1 MSASLH
7 LNRYALIRWKFL
19 SVSAVSS
26 SDRSYRPDIDGI
38 RAIAILSVLCYHCGV
53 PRITGGF
60 TGVDIFFA
68 ISGYLI
74 GGHIFSELRAGK
86 FSFLRFYQRRAKR
99 ILPAFYFVLLFTVV
113 ISLFLLSPTE
123 ASDFGRSA
131 FAAALSGSN
140 LIFWHFSGYFAA
152 KSALNPL
159 LMTWSLG
166 VEEQFYAVI
175 PLIMVLLARIRR
187 SLVLPA
193 ILTVCAMSFLLAVFE
208 LDSRPALVFY
218 MLPTRAWELGVGV
231 ALAVVELNRKRTTIS
246 SPTGQLLS
254 LAGVGLMFAPMFLLD
269 ARSPF
274 PGLAAL
280 PSIIGT
286 ALIIAVPGSWVNRRM
301 LSLPPLVFIGKISY
315 SLYLWHWP
323 ILAYLH
329 IASGGSVPTPATV
342 LAIGASFAA
351 AVISYYFVE
360 QPFRRSTRAP
370 GPLLLRYGVVSL
382 IILAVSATVWLTNG
396 FPNRFPMLAQ
406 LDRTA
411 SSALRNDSCLATHD
425 KLSLSP
431 PCYST
436 SDARPLVAVW
446 GDSHSAALTPG
457 LRSIAD
463 SQGYGLVQFGH
474 INCLPLI
481 GAANYQ
487 PKFPPGAKQCMHF
500 NREVLEL
507 LQSDRRIKVVILA
520 GEWTDSFEQGAMDS
534 WLIADPESGHEPL
547 SQDAA
552 SAVFR
557 RSLTASI
564 QGLQT
569 TGKQVIVMEDV
580 PTFSFDPV
588 LKVRTIQIYAR
599 HELALWMG
607 AEGIS
612 DPGFAPINKADSIA
626 VANAQ
631 LKMALEGVQGVD
643 LIDLRPGLCRINN
656 ECAYR
661 DGDRILYSDPDHLTA
676 DGAQYALRNF
686 RLPSLTAPGV

>member
-1 MSASLH
+1 
-7 LNRYALIRWKFL
+7 
-19 SVSAVSS
+19 
-26 SDRSYRPDIDGI
+26 
-38 RAIAILSVLCYHCGV
+38 V
-53 PRITGGF
+53 PWITGGF

-86 FSFLRFYQRRAKR
+86 FSYLRFYQRRAKR
-99 ILPAFYFVLLFTVV
+99 ILPAFYAVLLFTVV
-113 ISLFLLSPTE
+113 ISLFLLSPAE
-123 ASDFGRSA
+123 ASEFGRSA
-131 FAAALSGSN
+131 FAATLSASN

-175 PLIMVLLARIRR
+175 PLIMVLLARIRH

-193 ILTVCAMSFLLAVFE
+193 ILTVCGMSFLLAVFE

-218 MLPTRAWELGVGV
+218 MLPTRAWELGAGV
-231 ALAVVELNRKRTTIS
+231 ALAVVGLNRKRTTIS
-246 SPTGQLLS
+246 TPTDQLRS
-254 LAGVGLMFAPMFLLD
+254 LAGVGLMLAPIVLLN

-280 PSIIGT
+280 PSILGT
-286 ALIIAVPGSWVNRRM
+286 ALIISVPGSWVNRRL
-301 LSLPPLVFIGKISY
+301 LSLPPLAFIGRISY

-323 ILAYLH
+323 LLAYLH
-329 IASGGSVPTPATV
+329 LAAGGSIPPTAIV
-342 LAIGASFAA
+342 LALGASFAA
-351 AVISYYFVE
+351 AVMSYYFIE
-360 QPFRRSTRAP
+360 QPFRRSTRSP
-370 GPLLLRYGVVSL
+370 RPLLLRYGVVSL
-382 IILAVSATVWLTNG
+382 IILAISATVWLTKG
-396 FPNRFPMLAQ
+396 VPDRFPLLAQ

-411 SSALRNDSCLATHD
+411 APTLRGDSCLATHD

-431 PCYST
+431 LCYST
-436 SDARPLVAVW
+436 SDSRPLVAVW

-463 SQGYGLVQFGH
+463 SQGYGLVQLGH
-474 INCLPLI
+474 ISCLPLI

-487 PKFPPGAKQCMHF
+487 PKFPAGAKQCMHF
-500 NREVLEL
+500 NRDVLDL
-507 LQSDRRIKVVILA
+507 LQSDSRIRIVILA

-534 WLIADPESGHEPL
+534 WLITDPESGQEPL
-547 SQDAA
+547 SRDAA

-569 TGKQVIVMEDV
+569 TGKKVIVLEDV

-588 LKVRTIQIYAR
+588 LKVRTTQIYAR
-599 HELALWMG
+599 HELAMWMG
-607 AEGIS
+607 AEGVS
-612 DPGFAPINKADSIA
+612 DSGYAPADKAASIA
-626 VANAQ
+626 AANAQ
-631 LKMALEGVQGVD
+631 LELALASMHGVE

-661 DGDRILYSDPDHLTA
+661 AGNRIFYSDPDHLTA

-686 RLPSLTAPGV
+686 HLPALTGPGG